1 MGALSLIVALGAIGC
16 SGGARNA
23 RTDVAKATQQAAST
37 GVVNRAANQPA
48 LTGRPKCTRRRVE
61 TTEDGRELIV
71 YTEDTGSCE
80 RPAGVTHVAA
90 E

>member
-1 MGALSLIVALGAIGC
+1 MCAFSLIVALGVIGC

-37 GVVNRAANQPA
+37 GVVNRGANEPA
-48 LTGRPKCTRRRVE
+48 LTGRPKCPRRRVE

-71 YTEDTGSCE
+71 YMEDTGSCD
-80 RPAGVTHVAA
+80 RPVGVTRFAA